1 MSGPVRVHVAVGDND
16 QFCAQL
22 PQGTGGFGEFDVKA
36 DQQTDTDAFEQGCRK
51 TVAWGENPAV
61 RCPKVGLA
69 VGERY
74 AFRRDQH
81 GGVVETTVACGF
93 GHPDDHGNVLRL
105 SGLLDC
111 RDARAIQWLG
121 DAADVFFG
129 WEAHQL
135 GFREDQQIGIGAAV
149 ADRLDGALQVVRGIA
164 IATGQ
169 LDKLYL
175 HFQSSTNGFDRHA
188 LAAWGVKNDPGTGSL
203 SVS

>member
-1 MSGPVRVHVAVGDND
+1 M
-16 QFCAQL
+16 
-22 PQGTGGFGEFDVKA
+22 
-36 DQQTDTDAFEQGCRK
+36 
-51 TVAWGENPAV
+51 
-61 RCPKVGLA
+61 GLA

-74 AFRRDQH
+74 AFRCDQH
-81 GGVVETTVACGF
+81 GGVVETTVVCGF

-105 SGLLDC
+105 CSLLDC
-111 RDARAIQWLG
+111 RDARASQWLG
-121 DAADVFFG
+121 EAADILFG
-129 WEAHQL
+129 REAHQL
-135 GFREDQQIGIGAAV
+135 GFREDQKIGIGAAV

-175 HFQSSTNGFDRHA
+175 HFQSSTNSFDRHA